1 MRTIVSTGPQSVLE
15 VVDVALMTA
24 GAGEVVIDVRAIGV
38 GRVDLIMG
46 QIIPRDFIP
55 GVEVAG
61 IVTATGVDVDPQWV
75 GRRVFARVKA
85 GAYADQAVAGSA
97 ALVALPEGLSF
108 EAAVASGVNA
118 LVAQFCLDKAQVI
131 ADERVLVRGAQ
142 GGIGHL
148 VVQMAAR
155 LGATVIDS
163 ARDGAPVPADVVID
177 LVAGPDTA
185 ACVDQLNA
193 NGRYVIAGISAGM
206 PPADFAGS
214 LIADFRRSRSIA
226 TLSLDTVSDADLN
239 RAMVQIFAD
248 VAAGKIKPV
257 VAQTL
262 KLEQADQAHHLIA
275 KGGLHGKIVLVP

>member
-1 MRTIVSTGPQSVLE
+1 MRTIVSTGPQTALE
-15 VVDVALMTA
+15 VVDVAPMSA

-38 GRVDLIMG
+38 GRVDLIMR
-46 QIIPRDFIP
+46 QFIPGDFIP
-55 GVEVAG
+55 GVELAG
-61 IVTATGVDVDPQWV
+61 IVTATGVDVAPQWI
-75 GRRVFARVKA
+75 GRRVFARVQA
-85 GAYADQAVAGSA
+85 GAYADEAVASSA

-118 LVAQFCLDKAQVI
+118 LVAQFCLDRARVI
-131 ADERVLVRGAQ
+131 AGEQVLVRGAN

-163 ARDGAPVPADVVID
+163 ARGSVPAPADVVID
-177 LVAGPDTA
+177 LVAGPETSA
-185 ACVDQLNA
+185 FVDQLKA
-193 NGRYVIAGISAGM
+193 NGRYVMAGISAGM

-214 LIADFRRSRSIA
+214 LIADFRLSRSIA

-239 RAMVQIFAD
+239 RAMDKIFAD
-248 VAAGKIKPV
+248 VAAGEIKSV

-262 KLEQADQAHHLIA
+262 NLAQADQAHHLIA